1 MKVGLIYTST
11 TPELIELVEQEVKKQ
26 LGDDV
31 ELYSLQDPSILADV
45 RAAGYVTT
53 APAARLIGM
62 YMKAAEEGVD
72 AMLNLCS
79 SVGEVADSAQDVAK
93 YIGVPIV
100 RVDEEMCREAVR
112 KGQRIGVMATLPTT
126 LEPTKGTILRMAREC
141 NRHVELVDCLVDGAF
156 GLDQDQFKARMTE
169 MAGTIADKVDVIVFA
184 QGSMAYCEQYIADKF
199 GKVVLSSPRFG
210 AAELKKAL
218 EGTDTAAIKAATE
231 ALTTTSYEIFG
242 KAYQAQSEQGTQGAP
257 GAQGAAPKD
266 DNVVDADY
274 EVVDDDKNQK

>member
-1 MKVGLIYTST
+1 MNPFQSDNIWKKKARQGKAQQHPL
-11 TPELIELVEQEVKKQ
+11 TPQQEWQKQVNSSSLWLGGGVVLLALYLAAVRAGTVALDASSVVLIELVEQEVKKQ

-218 EGTDTAAIKAATE
+218 EKKGTI
-231 ALTTTSYEIFG
+231 
-242 KAYQAQSEQGTQGAP
+242 
-257 GAQGAAPKD
+257 
-266 DNVVDADY
+266 
-274 EVVDDDKNQK
+274 

>member
-11 TPELIELVEQEVKKQ
+11 TPELIELVEREVKKQ

-45 RAAGYVTT
+45 REAGYVTT

-79 SVGEVADSAQDVAK
+79 SVGEVADCVQDVAK

-112 KGQRIGVMATLPTT
+112 KGTKIGVMATLPTT
-126 LEPTKGTILRMAREC
+126 MEPTKSTIRRLAREC
-141 NRHVELVDCLVDGAF
+141 NKKIELVDCLVEGAF
-156 GLDQDQFKARMTE
+156 GLNQEQFKARMAE
-169 MAGTIADKVDVIVFA
+169 SAAAIADKVDVIVFA
-184 QGSMAYCEQYIADKF
+184 QGSMAYCEEYIAEKF
-199 GKVVLSSPRFG
+199 SKVVVSSPRFG

-218 EGTDTAAIKAATE
+218 IAKGCI
-231 ALTTTSYEIFG
+231 
-242 KAYQAQSEQGTQGAP
+242 
-257 GAQGAAPKD
+257 
-266 DNVVDADY
+266 
-274 EVVDDDKNQK
+274 

>member
-1 MKVGLIYTST
+1 
-11 TPELIELVEQEVKKQ
+11 
-26 LGDDV
+26 
-31 ELYSLQDPSILADV
+31 
-45 RAAGYVTT
+45 
-53 APAARLIGM
+53 M

-79 SVGEVADSAQDVAK
+79 SVGEVADSVQDVAK

-141 NRHVELVDCLVDGAF
+141 GKHVELVDCLVDGAF

-169 MAGTIADKVDVIVFA
+169 MAATIADQVDVIVFA
-184 QGSMAYCEQYIADKF
+184 QGSMAYCEEYIAEKF

-218 EGTDTAAIKAATE
+218 EKKGTI
-231 ALTTTSYEIFG
+231 
-242 KAYQAQSEQGTQGAP
+242 
-257 GAQGAAPKD
+257 
-266 DNVVDADY
+266 
-274 EVVDDDKNQK
+274 